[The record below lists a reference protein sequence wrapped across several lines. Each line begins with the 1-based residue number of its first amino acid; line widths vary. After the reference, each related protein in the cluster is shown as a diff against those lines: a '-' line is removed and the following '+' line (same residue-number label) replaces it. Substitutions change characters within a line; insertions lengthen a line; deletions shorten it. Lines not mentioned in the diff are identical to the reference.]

1 MASYTTNLN
10 LKKPA
15 LTDGAS
21 IADINGNMDAI
32 DAGVAL
38 KTQAIK
44 NITRNGTTFTATRC
58 DNTTFTFTQQDNN
71 TTYSA
76 GTDLSLSGTTF
87 NHANSGVTANTYGPS
102 ANVTGSD
109 GATILVPQ
117 VTVNARGHVTSV
129 TNRTYTSVNTWRGVQ
144 NNLTSD
150 STSDSLTAAQGKALA
165 NGSARDSTKAAKTE
179 AIKNITRSG
188 TTFTATRCDGTTFTF
203 TQQDNNTTYSAGT
216 DMSLSST
223 TFNHANS
230 GVVAGTYGPSTNVTG
245 DNGNTITVPQI
256 AVNARG
262 HVTGVNT
269 RTYTSVNTWRP
280 VENSLTS
287 TSTTASLTAAQGK
300 ALNDK
305 MALSAGSG
313 TRNTTYTSSGS
324 CSYSKQRCGG
334 TYVVHVDFSCTP
346 VAGKSS
352 ENVAVYFT
360 GLPVPRSMQPVVCFG
375 ASQNFG
381 NFCTILVDG
390 SGNLRPW
397 YCGNTMA
404 VAAGGHFCYLSNA

>member
-58 DNTTFTFTQQDNN
+58 DNTTFTFTQQDNDHYAWSDI
-71 TTYSA
+71 T
-76 GTDLSLSGTTF
+76 GK
-87 NHANSGVTANTYGPS
+87 PS
-102 ANVTGSD
+102 YYD
-109 GATILVPQ
+109 GA
-117 VTVNARGHVTSV
+117 
-129 TNRTYTSVNTWRGVQ
+129 
-144 NNLTSD
+144 
-150 STSDSLTAAQGKALA
+150 
-165 NGSARDSTKAAKTE
+165 

-188 TTFTATRCDGTTFTF
+188 TTFTATKMDGTTFTFTQQDNDHYAWSDITSKPATATRWPAWSEVTSKPSYYDGAAIKNITRSGTTFTATKMDGTTFTF

-305 MALSAGSG
+305 MAFSSGNG

-324 CSYSKQRCGG
+324 CTYAKQRCGDHYIV
-334 TYVVHVDFSCTP
+334 TVSLDCYS

-352 ENVAVYFT
+352 DNVAVYFSN
-360 GLPVPRSMQPVVCFG
+360 LPVPASYGAPLVLMVG
-375 ASQNFG
+375 ASQSYG
-381 NFCTILVDG
+381 NFCTIYIDG

-397 YCGNTMA
+397 YCGTTLA
-404 VAAGGHFCYLSNA
+404 SHVIGTITYIS